1 MSDHDGS
8 PVDVEPFTE
17 LRWARVER
25 AMFAQLEDRPWDAR
39 AYLPPRALLMAVPVI
54 ALGAFV
60 FLLVHGLA
68 RPPAL
73 PEPVR
78 MATRESPSR
87 LTVGESSIVAAH
99 DSLVLIRR
107 DDGRGIEVTVDH
119 GRIDCDVGPLR
130 GRAPFV
136 VDAGKVR
143 VRAVGAAFSVVHDA
157 TSTSVEVAHGVAE
170 VVTGGIVSS
179 LHDGDRWEN
188 GATGPGASPESPVGS
203 GPR

>member
-1 MSDHDGS
+1 MSDRDGS

-39 AYLPPRALLMAVPVI
+39 AYLPPRALIVGVPAI
-54 ALGAFV
+54 ALGAIV
-60 FLLVHGLA
+60 FLLVHALA

-73 PEPVR
+73 PDPVR
-78 MATRESPSR
+78 MATQESPSR
-87 LTVGESSIVAAH
+87 LTVGESSIVAAP

-107 DDGRGIEVTVDH
+107 DEGRGIEVTIDH
-119 GRIDCDVGPLR
+119 GRIDCDVGPRR

-143 VRAVGAAFSVVHDA
+143 VRAVGTAFSVAHDA
-157 TSTSVEVAHGVAE
+157 KSTSVEVAHGVAE
-170 VVTGGIVSS
+170 VVTGGIVST

-188 GATGPGASPESPVGS
+188 GATGSVGSPEPPFGS